1 MTLTILP
8 RPALARTRHW
18 PYGLLGTL
26 QFLDV
31 ATTAWILHTFEGAA
45 EANPITA
52 AIFTGAGLKAGLAL
66 LLVLKLA
73 VVVRCGSV
81 PACPVIGE
89 REVGG
94 VEGLVEGVDRHE
106 DGLRTLLRGTG

>member
-73 VVVRCGSV
+73 VVVVFYDCQTK
-81 PACPVIGE
+81 
-89 REVGG
+89 VGLASTLYS
-94 VEGLVEGVDRHE
+94 LVSFNN
-106 DGLRTLLRGTG
+106 LLFAALYLFAR